1 MEPSQIEKLD
11 IKRNPIIAINKKLN
25 KSRKM
30 KLPQFK
36 IDNFENDVK
45 NTNLLDIIENVNK
58 KRVAKP

>member
-1 MEPSQIEKLD
+1 MKPSQIETLD
-11 IKRNPIIAINKKLN
+11 IKRNPIIDINKKLN

-45 NTNLLDIIENVNK
+45 NTNLLDIIESVNK

>member
-1 MEPSQIEKLD
+1 MKPSQIETLD

-45 NTNLLDIIENVNK
+45 NTNLLDIFESVNK